1 MKEAAKG
8 LEFELAAIL
17 RDEIRELTARQKS
30 TEGVGGSKKKGK
42 TAVKK

>member
-30 TEGVGGSKKKGK
+30 SGEETKARSIRPAKKKK
-42 TAVKK
+42 